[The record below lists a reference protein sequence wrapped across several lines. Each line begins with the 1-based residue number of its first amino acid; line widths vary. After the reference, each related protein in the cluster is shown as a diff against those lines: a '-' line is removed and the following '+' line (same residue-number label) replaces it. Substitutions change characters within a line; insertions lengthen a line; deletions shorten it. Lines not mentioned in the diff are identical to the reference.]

1 VGSLSKL
8 SSEEAILL
16 ARFPLDES
24 FSAALASGLT
34 SLLGGAGDASGATA
48 GVAVESEL

>member
-16 ARFPLDES
+16 ARFPFEES

-34 SLLGGAGDASGATA
+34 SLLGAGDVSGATA